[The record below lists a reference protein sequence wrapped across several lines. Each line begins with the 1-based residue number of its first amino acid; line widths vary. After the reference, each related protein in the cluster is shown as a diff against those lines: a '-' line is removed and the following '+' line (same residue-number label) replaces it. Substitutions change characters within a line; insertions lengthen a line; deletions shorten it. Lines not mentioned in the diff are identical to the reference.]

1 MEFENGYQIVPES
14 PLLIPPVVVISPD
27 YTHEALGKSA
37 SYCEVP
43 TPNTPTI
50 QNAFVHNSLEEN
62 HSSIFDDISPQRK
75 GESVE
80 KPTPIQILPKFEDIP
95 HCELVS
101 NFNWQEANSAEYG
114 QNNVANNQNELE
126 VIENTSESLVG
137 SGMGTCS
144 SLKDIRVVECSESDF
159 KARKDRWRKIA
170 GFPRLLCSSK
180 KKSPSKLKEQSERL
194 KETSKSVQSVPVV
207 SFLRKEDL
215 PKATERKLAFQTARS
230 EALCST
236 TTEEDRP
243 SSSNSLNHR
252 HSFCEGSCQHANS
265 ECDAIPDP
273 DDRVQTTYKALL
285 RLPEVEDL
293 FIVSE
298 VSERDETE
306 DNTMDSK
313 KAIQAP
319 TNPPPPVPNHKYSL
333 SSKSS
338 FSSSGNPNSDKNNFD
353 ELQNHLSTE
362 SQVETIDKKT
372 DMNTNGNNSMPLKN
386 IANQNGHYTAAQT
399 AIQQQ
404 NCGVLASSKLTTL
417 GKMTAIKAKQNGV
430 ESVISQSVEKKENV
444 ISSVKNIPELK
455 LNGFVGFD
463 SLPYQLVRKC
473 QNNGFQFNVL
483 CVGET
488 GMGKTTL
495 IESLFNMK
503 VDFEPCNNELRTV
516 ELRTKICEVSEGGV
530 RVKLR
535 IVETAGYG
543 DQLDK
548 DKSAKIIVDYINE
561 QFEAYLKE
569 ELKVRRHLAYYDD
582 TRIHVALYFISPTG
596 HGLKALDI
604 VTMKELSK
612 RVNVIPVIAK
622 SDTAC
627 KDELVRFKQK
637 IMSEIKSHN
646 IDVYQFPVDDETVR
660 KDNAGLNSLLPFAV
674 VGSTDFVTKEDGRLV
689 RARRY
694 PWGIVEVE
702 NEEHCDFVKLREAM
716 LRINEDSLRE
726 RTHNILYE
734 RYRRERLR
742 EMKMKDGDA
751 GFKMVEA
758 FQLRQKEFMEERQK
772 KEEQYNKEFLARV
785 AKKESEL
792 KHREEALNVRIRGI
806 NESYESE
813 AKKIE
818 DSINTLLDEKAK
830 LENARNSGKKQ
841 RK

>member
-1 MEFENGYQIVPES
+1 MKLENGCQIVPES

-75 GESVE
+75 GENVE
-80 KPTPIQILPKFEDIP
+80 KPTPIQILHKDEDIP
-95 HCELVS
+95 HYELVS
-101 NFNWQEANSAEYG
+101 NFNWHEAKSLENG
-114 QNNVANNQNELE
+114 QNNIANNQNEVE
-126 VIENTSESLVG
+126 VIEDSSESLVE
-137 SGMGTCS
+137 SGMGMCS
-144 SLKDIRVVECSESDF
+144 SLKDIRVVECSEGDF
-159 KARKDRWRKIA
+159 KTRKDRWRKIA

-194 KETSKSVQSVPVV
+194 QETSKSVQSVPVV

-243 SSSNSLNHR
+243 SSSNSINHR
-252 HSFCEGSCQHANS
+252 HSFCEGSCQHVNS

-298 VSERDETE
+298 VSEKDEIE

-333 SSKSS
+333 SNKSS

-353 ELQNHLSTE
+353 GLQNLSTE
-362 SQVETIDKKT
+362 LQGETIEKKT
-372 DMNTNGNNSMPLKN
+372 DMNTNGAVQVNSSMPLKN
-386 IANQNGHYTAAQT
+386 IANQNGHYTSAQN

-430 ESVISQSVEKKENV
+430 ES
-444 ISSVKNIPELK
+444 NIPELK

-463 SLPYQLVRKC
+463 SLPYQ
-473 QNNGFQFNVL
+473 FQFNVL

-806 NESYESE
+806 NESYEGE

-818 DSINTLLDEKAK
+818 DSINALLDEKAK